1 MLKESIYIKLNKK
14 EILKEFFPNFH
25 KKNITK

>member
-25 KKNITK
+25 KKKYY